1 VSKKIKDG
9 SRQPYII
16 SQNFLTSY
24 ETIKRLLRM
33 TTISKNDHIIEIGPG
48 KGHITGLLLKTCRKL
63 TAVEIDK
70 RLYEKLIEKYRGEKN
85 LELYHKDFLLWRL
98 PCSGEYKVFA
108 NIPFCHT
115 TAILRKLTESKNP
128 PAEAWFTMEKGAAKR
143 FMGRP
148 RETYKSLMVKPL
160 FDLKIVYHF
169 LREDFHP
176 KPGVDVVMVHLKKKA
191 KPDIEPSK
199 WHEYNKFIS
208 HAFHHGLRQIFT
220 KKQLNLVLRDV
231 RTSDITQN
239 EILYVQW
246 LCLFRCYC
254 EQVLHLIK

>member
-1 VSKKIKDG
+1 MSKKKKNG
-9 SRQPYII
+9 QKQPLYI

-24 ETIKRLLRM
+24 KTIKRLLRI
-33 TTISKNDHIIEIGPG
+33 TTINKNDHIIEIGPG
-48 KGHITGLLLKTCRKL
+48 KGHITGLLLKTCRRL

-70 RLYEKLIEKYRGEKN
+70 KLYERLLEKYRDEKN
-85 LELYHKDFLLWRL
+85 LELYHRDFLLWQL

-128 PAEAWFTMEKGAAKR
+128 PTEAWFTMEKGAAKR

-148 RETYKSLMVKPL
+148 RETYRSLIVKPL

-176 KPGVDVVMVHLKKKA
+176 RPGVDIVLVHLKKKIE
-191 KPDIEPSK
+191 PDIELSK
-199 WHEYNKFIS
+199 WHEYDRFIS
-208 HAFHHGLRQIFT
+208 NAFHHGLRRIFT
-220 KKQLNLVLRDV
+220 KKQLERVLRDV
-231 RTSDITQN
+231 KTCDITKN

-254 EQVLHLIK
+254 EKVLRLIK